1 MAIDPFDSRKA
12 NTQSADYMQL
22 ANEWAR
28 SDDPLKR
35 SQAAALAK
43 AAQSGSRYTFNLPDS
58 LLKDAEKKQQTA
70 FNDQAEQSAFDE
82 SQGRSR
88 ELIGTSKQMYDKSMN
103 DPTDQFIMDNL
114 RQRATSGGYGDAL
127 FTQGADQAA
136 AASGARWNS
145 QQEQLAMRGLTPD
158 SGAYQAAQNQNMMQR
173 QQDVQ
178 KARLNATL
186 GADQVQ
192 QSALQQMGSQQN
204 AQAGRQQSTYGNYA
218 SAMKAPVG
226 VRPGQQA
233 PSATGV
239 QPKLNTGTGSTY
251 AAPTYGDFSK
261 QWQQANA
268 PAKPKTPFN
277 KFG

>member
-1 MAIDPFDSRKA
+1 MANP
-12 NTQSADYMQL
+12 QSAEYMQL
-22 ANEWAR
+22 ANEWAK

-43 AAQSGSRYTFNLPDS
+43 AAQSGSRYTWNLPDS
-58 LLKDAEKKQQTA
+58 LLKKAEQQQQAAFTDAADQAA
-70 FNDQAEQSAFDE
+70 FNE

-88 ELIGTSKQMYDKSMN
+88 ELIGASKGMYDKSMS

-114 RQRATSGGYGDAL
+114 KQRANSNGYADAL
-127 FTQGADQAA
+127 FTQGADQAT
-136 AASGARWNS
+136 AASGARWGN
-145 QQEQLAMRGLTPD
+145 QQDQLAMRGLTPD

-186 GADQVQ
+186 AGDQVQ
-192 QSALQQMGSQQN
+192 QSALQQMGGQQN
-204 AQAGRQQSTYGNYA
+204 AQAGRQQAAYGNYA
-218 SAMKAPVG
+218 SAMKAPIG

-233 PSATGV
+233 VSATGQ
-239 QPKLNTGTGSTY
+239 QPQLNNGTGASY
-251 AAPTYGDFSK
+251 AAPSYGDFSQ
-261 QWQQANA
+261 QWQKANA
-268 PAKPKTPFN
+268 PAKQKSPFN